1 MQIIKGKYSEAHVYT
16 DDIEQEA
23 ISQIINL
30 LNQPWSK
37 DSHVRIMSDVH
48 AGAGCVIGYTA
59 RLTDKIVPN
68 LIGVD
73 ISCSMAAY
81 HLGHESTVEMPF
93 DKLDKF
99 IRENIPCGM
108 NANSHFNRDEL
119 ETVFN
124 AFFVKN
130 SKIHHFNDF
139 EERVNEIVDRI
150 GMKKQHILNSI
161 GTLGS
166 GNHFICVSRASDG
179 ELYAVVHSGSRN
191 FGKCIAEYHQRV
203 AMHSQLTISHDEFDN
218 EVERIKLIKKGKGI
232 QIAIDEYR
240 KSVTKKMPSGLEYLS
255 GKEAQKY
262 FDDSYIAQ
270 IYSQLSR
277 RVMLNR
283 IVGFFKQKY
292 FEDKVIESMHNFI
305 DFEHG
310 VIRKGATPAYAS
322 QKLLIPLSMAD
333 GILYC
338 EGKGNPEFNYSCPHG
353 AGRKMSRSKAKE
365 TIRLEDFQF
374 KMKQAGVW
382 TSCVGKDT
390 LDEAPQA
397 YKRPENIIENIG
409 DSATIL
415 DQWKE
420 VYNFKSGGKE

>member
-1 MQIIKGKYSEAHVYT
+1 MEINGKYGSAIVYT

-23 ISQIINL
+23 ISQIINV
-30 LNQPWSK
+30 LNQPWAEG
-37 DSHVRIMSDVH
+37 SHIRIMSDVH

-81 HLGHESTVEMPF
+81 HLGHESNIGMPF
-93 DKLDKF
+93 DKLDRF
-99 IRENIPCGM
+99 IRDNIPSGM
-108 NANSHFNRDEL
+108 TANSHYNRNEL
-119 ETVFN
+119 ENIFN

-130 SKIHHFNDF
+130 SKIRHFKDF
-139 EERVNEIVDRI
+139 EERVNEIIDRM
-150 GMKKQHILNSI
+150 GMKKQHIFNSI

-166 GNHFICVSRASDG
+166 GNHFICISRASDG
-179 ELYAVVHSGSRN
+179 QLYAVVHSGSRN
-191 FGKCIAEYHQRV
+191 FGKCIAEYHQRIAV
-203 AMHSQLTISHDEFDN
+203 HSQLTIPREEFDK
-218 EVERIKLIKKGKGI
+218 EVEYIKTIKKGKGI

-240 KSVTKKMPSGLEYLS
+240 KSVTKKTPTGLEYLS
-255 GKEAQKY
+255 GDEAQKY

-277 RVMLNR
+277 RVILDR
-283 IVGFFKQKY
+283 IVKFFKQKY
-292 FEDKVIESMHNFI
+292 SEENVIESMHNFI

-310 VIRKGATPAYAS
+310 IIRKGATPAYEG

-338 EGKGNPEFNYSCPHG
+338 EGKGNEEWNYSCPHG

-382 TSCVGKDT
+382 SSSVGKDT

-397 YKRPENIIENIG
+397 YKSPKNIIDNIE
-409 DSATIL
+409 DSATII

-420 VYNFKSGGKE
+420 VYNFKAGGKE